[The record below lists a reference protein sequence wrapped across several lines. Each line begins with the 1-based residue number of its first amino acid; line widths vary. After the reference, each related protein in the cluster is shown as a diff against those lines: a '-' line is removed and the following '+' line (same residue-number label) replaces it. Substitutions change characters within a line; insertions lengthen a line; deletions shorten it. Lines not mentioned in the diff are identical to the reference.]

1 MLKKIWYMLE
11 IRAKLIHCFVQK
23 LCITKTIWQTILER
37 KLGKEYEKLVW
48 EDIKNINKDLP
59 TFKHIKEIILT
70 DEPLEKTTTQKVKR
84 FVELKKLEKVK

>member
-1 MLKKIWYMLE
+1 M
-11 IRAKLIHCFVQK
+11 
-23 LCITKTIWQTILER
+23 ER

-70 DEPLEKTTTQKVKR
+70 DEPLEKTTTRKVKR